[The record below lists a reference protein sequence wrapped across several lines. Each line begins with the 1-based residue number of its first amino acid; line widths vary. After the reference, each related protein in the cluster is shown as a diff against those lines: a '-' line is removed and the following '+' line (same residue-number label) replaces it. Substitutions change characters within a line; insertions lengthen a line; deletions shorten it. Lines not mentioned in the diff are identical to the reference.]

1 MEKTTDELMQILHH
15 RQNADAFLQE
25 NQQELLH
32 QTLSEFLQ
40 KCLQEKGLQKAE
52 AIRHADLDRVYGYQI
67 FDGKHT
73 PGRDKLIR
81 LAFGMKLT
89 VEETQRLLKIAQVS
103 PLYPRIERDVL
114 ILECLFQGKDVH
126 SCNESLEAHELETLK

>member
-1 MEKTTDELMQILHH
+1 MEKTTDELMQILH
-15 RQNADAFLQE
+15 QKQSAEAFLQE

-32 QTLSEFLQ
+32 QSLSEFLQ
-40 KCLQEKGLQKAE
+40 QCLQQKGLQKAE
-52 AIRHADLDRVYGYQI
+52 VIRHADLDRVYGYQI

-73 PGRDKLIR
+73 PSRDKLIR
-81 LAFGMKLT
+81 LAFSMKLT

-126 SCNESLEAHELETLK
+126 ACNERLEACRLETLK